1 MIDVMVAGV
10 VALVILAGAFEVAS
24 DLVTLSHQT
33 YNKLVAR
40 TSLLDLEGRWRGLAE
55 SERHTL
61 LEARSLCD
69 EAAPALASWCENL
82 SREFARRQLH
92 SRECLRESASG
103 SLQAT
108 IVWSGTGG
116 SKQVGQCWLD
126 SEKSHHHEW
135 H

>member
-61 LEARSLCD
+61 IEQRSLCD

-82 SREFARRQLH
+82 SAQFARRQLR
-92 SRECLRESASG
+92 SRACLRERASG
-103 SLQAT
+103 RLQAT
-108 IVWSGTGG
+108 IVWSAAGESG
-116 SKQVGQCWLD
+116 QVGQCWLD
-126 SEKSHHHEW
+126 SEKSLHHEW
-135 H
+135 Q